1 MKELIPLID
10 GRLTIKPYNNAEGK
24 LNYHCVAEFV
34 KVEQQ
39 QPTQEFDIGAYF
51 EANGHGTVLFGQKA
65 VELIIKAA
73 ADSNNNAGQ
82 QLLVNMKIINQATGD
97 ALSDLP
103 LVEAVLSAR
112 GWSVMDWAAACTDL
126 PNWQLRIT
134 VKDRNLMKTV
144 DAERKCVSP
153 LGLQDRVDQLVSQYP
168 SGWAF
173 VRPSGSEDDVRVYV
187 EADTREN
194 CDKLAQKVAEAVL
207 EKL

>member
-39 QPTQEFDIGAYF
+39 QP
-51 EANGHGTVLFGQKA
+51 KA

-168 SGWAF
+168 SGRAF